1 MIARAARRLLRLLP
15 PGTVVRVLRG
25 PLRGF
30 RWVVGTA
37 PHGAWLGRL
46 EPASLAL
53 FAGAIAPGATVWDIG
68 ANVGLF
74 TLAAARA
81 AGPGGRIVAFEP
93 FPDNVAA
100 LKRHLRLNAITNV
113 QVVEAAVGREA
124 GRARMAA
131 GDSLSEARVAADGAV
146 DVPVVALDGWVDA
159 GGAHPPSV
167 VKIDVE
173 GAELDVLSGAG
184 AALAHRP
191 VILLSVHSAD
201 LAVRCLA
208 WLTAAGYRVEGVGGE
223 PPRDTSEWV
232 ARPAATPSAG
242 RG

>member
-1 MIARAARRLLRLLP
+1 MIARAARLLLRLLP

-25 PLRGF
+25 PLRGL
-30 RWVVGTA
+30 RWVIGTA

-53 FAGAIAPGATVWDIG
+53 FARAIAPGATVWDIG

-81 AGPGGRIVAFEP
+81 AGPAGRVVAFEP

-100 LKRHLRLNAITNV
+100 LKRHLHLNAVTNV
-113 QVVEAAVGREA
+113 EVVEAAVGREA

-131 GDSLSEARVAADGAV
+131 GDSLSEARLAADGAV
-146 DVPVVALDGWVDA
+146 EVPVVSLDGWA
-159 GGAHPPSV
+159 GAGRADPPSV

-173 GAELDVLSGAG
+173 GAEFDVLRGAG

-191 VILLSVHSAD
+191 LILMSIHSD
-201 LAVRCLA
+201 ELARRCLG
-208 WLTAAGYRVEGVGGE
+208 WLTAAGYQVEGVGGE
-223 PPRDTSEWV
+223 RVRDTSEWV
-232 ARPAATPSAG
+232 ARAAATHSAG